1 MEEKRTVSD
10 VVEWILHNMDK
21 IEDIVI
27 VAEVVGG
34 LETAV
39 ESNTKD
45 FYKQLGML
53 EHAKNVLMYGED
65 IGEEIS

>member
-1 MEEKRTVSD
+1 MGEKRTVSD

-21 IEDIVI
+21 IDDIVI
-27 VAEVVGG
+27 VAEVTGG
-34 LETAV
+34 ELTAV

-65 IGEEIS
+65 IGEEI